1 MQLVIKDGKVQA
13 TYEDAVDILDRYD
26 LADYE
31 VVEWDGP
38 GEFQFDP
45 ETGELADDPRPP
57 AQQATDAGER
67 YKRRRKLAYPS
78 THRML
83 LMIYRDM
90 KNSTSTFVDAIDDI
104 HAQFPKP

>member
-13 TYEDAVDILDRYD
+13 TYEDDVDILDRYD
-26 LADYE
+26 LTEYE
-31 VVEWDGP
+31 VVEWDSP
-38 GEFQFDP
+38 GKFLFDP
-45 ETGELADDPRPP
+45 ETGELADDPRTPI
-57 AQQATDAGER
+57 QQNADKDEK
-67 YKRRRKLAYPS
+67 YKRRRRRAYPP

-90 KNSTSTFVDAIDDI
+90 KNGTSTFVDAIDAI

>member
-26 LADYE
+26 LTDYE

-57 AQQATDAGER
+57 AQQAADAGER
-67 YKRRRKLAYPS
+67 YKRRRRRAYPS

-90 KNSTSTFVDAIDDI
+90 KNGTSIFVDAIDAI